1 MDSNHIDWAAV
12 GDRFVAL
19 LEGAHDLAL
28 QHEEHVIIAVGG
40 LVLVSLVKIIR
51 RRM

>member
-1 MDSNHIDWAAV
+1 MDSSNIDWAAV
-12 GDRFVAL
+12 GERVVAL
-19 LEGAHDLAL
+19 FEGAHDLAL
-28 QHEEHVIIAVGG
+28 QHEEHVIMALGG